1 MFQNVMVCLWEV
13 QWGKYSFLFQT
24 AFNEMLA
31 DFAKHQPSL
40 VFDGKKIPYDWTV
53 YYLRKKALTEM
64 ISKVYGKGS
73 YPS

>member
-1 MFQNVMVCLWEV
+1 
-13 QWGKYSFLFQT
+13 
-24 AFNEMLA
+24 MLA

-64 ISKVYGKGS
+64 ISKEELAWIF
-73 YPS
+73 